1 MSNQSLTNQ
10 VAEFTGAFL
19 AGMSRGNST
28 YIHMLANVVAVAE
41 TVVIKAVSIPTNA
54 AIRHIATRT
63 TSPKLIETHNS
74 LRKGFKDGS
83 EVVDA
88 LQDVSSDLSKTFDF
102 KAAMSRI

>member
-1 MSNQSLTNQ
+1 MSNKSITNN

-28 YIHMLANVVAVAE
+28 YIHMVANIVAVAE

-54 AIRHIATRT
+54 VVKAINNSTL
-63 TSPKLIETHNS
+63 TSTHSS
-74 LRKGFKDGS
+74 LSIGFKDGS
-83 EVVDA
+83 DVVDA